1 MPDAIPGC
9 FMINDRTA
17 RAWNQIHRG
26 IAPRVCA
33 VTLLLVA
40 GLTGAARAQIGS
52 GRPSGT
58 KPDPDGDAH
67 PNTILVGFRSSVSA
81 TSNREQAHAAL
92 GASCLHRFSRIPVD
106 VVRIPPGAKR
116 ADLINAYKKRPDV
129 AYAEPNYRIR
139 IASIPNDTWF
149 GDQWALRN
157 TGQSGGTAGADIA
170 VTDVWSSTTG
180 SAAVVVAVIDSGIDY
195 THPDLKLNI
204 WSNTA
209 PTFGDVHGARWT
221 DGDGTPTSGDP
232 MDGFWHGTHVAGTIG
247 GVGNNGVGVAGVNWR
262 VKLMAL
268 KFLDDAG
275 DGWTADAV
283 AAIEYA
289 VAKGVRISNNSWGGG
304 GYSQAL
310 RDAIATAGAA
320 GHIFVA
326 AAGNAGT
333 DTDQTPF
340 YPASY
345 DCDTI
350 VAVASSD
357 HNDARSSFSC
367 YGVTRVDLAAP
378 GQDILSTYL
387 SNGYAWANGTSMA
400 APHVSGTAALL
411 LANHPGTP
419 WVELKAWLLE
429 GARPRAAWAGYTV
442 TGGRLHVG
450 EAYRLANLPAGSDP
464 VGNFSATVGED
475 PSQAILSWSNP
486 DVPGFQQVVVR
497 CSSSDYP
504 ARWDDG
510 DAVYAGTA
518 ESFTQGGVTVSGS
531 VYYSVWANYGNGVYS
546 APRYSSVSLVGN
558 ITPRLQISPA
568 AIMVNA
574 SLGQRTERV
583 LQVSNAS
590 GANTNLQFSLSASE
604 TSRAIAPAAVLE
616 TSAHDF
622 TQLAKDAEYRSGEL
636 LVRFDAA
643 VSTGAQRSQ
652 ALEAVGGGTVKREF
666 KLVPG
671 LTVVTLPENMGM
683 QTALTRLNQT
693 PGIRYAQP
701 NYRQKLLRTPDDPLY
716 SSLWGLHNTGQTG
729 GTPNVDIDAPEA
741 WDASVGGEAVIVA
754 VIDTGIDYAHADLAA
769 NMWRNPGE
777 IPGNTIDDDGN
788 GYVDDVYGYDF
799 FNGDPD
805 PKDDHDH
812 GTHVAGT
819 IGAVGNNGVGVAGV
833 CWNVKLMALKFLSAA
848 GEGYTDDAITCIQYA
863 VANGARVLNGS
874 WGGGPYEQPLKD
886 AIDAAGAA
894 GVLFVAAAGND
905 YSNDNDANPAYPAS
919 YTSDAIIS
927 VMSVTRTGEM
937 SVFSN
942 FGQQSV
948 DVAAPGSGIL
958 SCKRGGGYIS
968 MNGTS
973 MATPHVSGAC
983 ALLWSIN
990 SGYSAQ
996 QIKDALISSA
1006 DASLPGLCVAGGL
1019 MRLGAAVAAAP
1030 GWLRVDPVSV
1040 SDIVPG
1046 ASTDITVTLDAGT
1059 LPAGTYQGVIR
1070 VASNDHFMPVTN
1082 VPVTL
1087 VILQDALTIQA
1098 GDGLVS
1104 SGDTGGPFTSS
1115 NTVYALTN
1123 AGAYTLS
1130 WSASHAQP
1138 WITVSPAGGSL
1149 APGQGVPVT
1158 VALNLQAGQLAPGF
1172 FNDCVSFSNLTSM
1185 AVQRRNVALTVRER
1199 VLGRFAWDFIA
1210 STQYVGAPF
1219 GVTVTAQDTHGNL
1232 LDDFTGPVPL
1242 GAFASN
1248 PSSRDVVTGTSA
1260 WYFPFASWYHD
1271 ARTQVIY
1278 LQSEVGGTALLTG
1291 LSLRVTQIPGQTLNA
1306 WTIRLKHTPQS
1317 AYAGSVWEGDSWV
1330 VALQTNITLTATG
1343 WVDFAF
1349 TTPFFYNGTDNL
1361 MVDFSFNNSSYT
1373 DDGLC
1378 WVTTVSSNR
1387 CLIFE
1392 TDSQY
1397 ADPLNWTG
1405 TWPAGSL
1412 TNRVPTIRLA
1422 AVAPVAMSP
1431 ALSGDFVNGA
1441 WSGDVTVLQSASGT
1455 VLRADDGLGHAGASV
1470 RFDVVTLDLEEAL
1483 DNASLT
1489 WTTGGAADWVGQTTV
1504 TQDGLDAAQSG
1515 MIGHRETTWMETQVT
1530 GPGEISFWWRV
1541 SSEAN
1546 WDWLEFYV
1554 NEVLIDR
1561 ISGETG
1567 WLKESVYLTNGTHT
1581 LLWCYMKDG
1590 LDLDLV
1596 GEDRGWVDQ
1605 VVGPWVSVIPLAWL
1619 DQYGLARNGA
1629 DDFVDTDHDGFT
1641 TWQEWFAGTV
1651 PTNAQSLLRLE
1662 GATPDPGSD
1671 GFRVRWQSVIGK
1683 RYWVGSCTNLHVPLQ
1698 FDPFVSNVWGEV
1710 GGVTEILDTRPLPG
1724 PSRFYRV
1731 GVQSE

>member
-1 MPDAIPGC
+1 M
-9 FMINDRTA
+9 
-17 RAWNQIHRG
+17 
-26 IAPRVCA
+26 
-33 VTLLLVA
+33 
-40 GLTGAARAQIGS
+40 
-52 GRPSGT
+52 
-58 KPDPDGDAH
+58 
-67 PNTILVGFRSSVSA
+67 
-81 TSNREQAHAAL
+81 
-92 GASCLHRFSRIPVD
+92 PVD

-149 GDQWALRN
+149 DELWALRN
-157 TGQSGGTAGADIA
+157 TGQSGGTVGADIA

-195 THPDLKLNI
+195 NHPDLKLNI
-204 WSNTA
+204 WSNTS

-221 DGDGTPTSGDP
+221 NGNGTPTSGDP

-275 DGWTADAV
+275 DGWAADAV

-289 VAKGVRISNNSWGGG
+289 VSKGVRISNNSWGGG
-304 GYSQAL
+304 DYSQAL

-333 DTDQTPF
+333 DNDQTPF

-357 HNDARSSFSC
+357 RNDARSSFSC

-378 GQDILSTYL
+378 GQDILSTYPN
-387 SNGYAWANGTSMA
+387 NGYAWANGTSMA

-411 LANHPGTP
+411 LASHPGAP

-429 GARPRAAWAGYTV
+429 GARPRVAWSGYTV

-450 EAYRLANLPAGSDP
+450 EAYRLSNLPSGIAP
-464 VGNFSATVGED
+464 VENFSATAGGD
-475 PSQAILSWSNP
+475 PSQVILSWSNP
-486 DVPGFQQVVVR
+486 AMPGFQQVVIR
-497 CSSSDYP
+497 RSSSDYP
-504 ARWDDG
+504 TRWDNG

-518 ESFTQGGVTVSGS
+518 QSFTNGNVPVSGS
-531 VYYSVWANYGNGVYS
+531 VYYSVWANYSNGVYS
-546 APRYSSVSLVGN
+546 AARYSSVSLVGYF
-558 ITPRLQISPA
+558 TPRIQVSPA

-583 LQVSNAS
+583 LQVSNEF
-590 GANTNLQFSLSASE
+590 GANTNLTISLSVSE
-604 TSRAIAPAAVLE
+604 TSRAIAPAAVQE
-616 TSAHDF
+616 TPAHDF

-636 LVRFDAA
+636 LVRFDAT

-652 ALEAVGGGTVKREF
+652 ALAACGGGTVKRDF

-671 LTVVTLPENMGM
+671 LTVVTLPKDMGM

-701 NYRQKLLRTPDDPLY
+701 NYRQKLLRAPDDPLY

-729 GTPNVDIDAPEA
+729 GTPNVDIDGPEA
-741 WDASVGGEAVIVA
+741 WDASVGGDAVIVA

-777 IPGNTIDDDGN
+777 IAGNENDDDGN

-833 CWNVKLMALKFLSAA
+833 CWNVNVMALKFLSAA

-863 VANGARVLNGS
+863 VANGARVLNAS

-886 AIDAAGAA
+886 AIDAAGSN

-905 YSNDNDANPAYPAS
+905 YSNNNDEEPVYPAS
-919 YTSDAIIS
+919 YASDTLLS

-996 QIKDALISSA
+996 QIKQALISSA

-1019 MRLGAAVAAAP
+1019 MRLGAAVAEAP
-1030 GWLRVDPVSV
+1030 GWLRVDPVAV
-1040 SDIVPG
+1040 SDIAPG

-1087 VILQDALTIQA
+1087 VILQDALTIQT

-1104 SGDTGGPFTSS
+1104 SGYTGGPFTPS
-1115 NTVYALTN
+1115 NTVYELTN
-1123 AGAYTLS
+1123 GGSSKLS
-1130 WSASHAQP
+1130 WSATHAQS

-1149 APGQGVPVT
+1149 APGQRVSVT
-1158 VALNLQAGQLAPGF
+1158 MDLNLQAGQLASGV

-1185 AVQRRNVALTVRER
+1185 AVQRRDVALTVQER
-1199 VLGRFAWDFIA
+1199 VLDHLEWDAIA
-1210 STQYVGAPF
+1210 PTQYVGTAF
-1219 GVTVTAQDTHGNL
+1219 GVTVTARDATGNT

-1242 GAFASN
+1242 RAFASN
-1248 PSSRDVVTGTSA
+1248 PSSRDVVTGASE
-1260 WYFPFASWYHD
+1260 WDFPLASWYHD

-1278 LQSEVGGTALLTG
+1278 LKSEVGGAALLTG
-1291 LSLRVTQIPGQTLNA
+1291 LSLRVTQIPGQALNA

-1317 AYAGSVWEGDSWV
+1317 AYTGSVWEGDSWV
-1330 VALQTNITLTATG
+1330 VALQTNITISATG
-1343 WVDFAF
+1343 WVNFAF
-1349 TTPFFYNGTDNL
+1349 TTPFYYNGTDNL

-1373 DDGLC
+1373 VDGLC
-1378 WVTTVSSNR
+1378 WSTTVGSHR
-1387 CLIFE
+1387 CLFFE

-1397 ADPLNWTG
+1397 GDPLNWAG
-1405 TWPAGSL
+1405 VWPSGSV
-1412 TNRVPTIRLA
+1412 TNRVPTIRLDRRS
-1422 AVAPVAMSP
+1422 PVAIAP
-1431 ALSGDFVNGA
+1431 TNAVGFVNGV
-1441 WSGDVTVLQSASGT
+1441 WHGDITVPKSATG
-1455 VLRADDGLGHAGASV
+1455 LFLFADAGLGRAGNSGV
-1470 RFDVVTLDLEEAL
+1470 FDVVQAVALQEAL
-1483 DNASLT
+1483 DHVALA
-1489 WTTGGAADWVGQTTV
+1489 WTTGGSADWMGQTNV
-1504 TQDGLDAAQSG
+1504 THDGEDAARSG
-1515 MIGHRETTWMETQVT
+1515 SISHRETTWMQTQVT

-1554 NEVLIDR
+1554 NGVLADR

-1567 WLKESVYLTNGTHT
+1567 WLKSSVYLTNGTHT
-1581 LLWCYMKDG
+1581 LIWCYMKDG
-1590 LDLDLV
+1590 LDSGSV
-1596 GEDRGWVDQ
+1596 GKDCGWVDQ
-1605 VVGPWVSVIPLAWL
+1605 VTGPLVSALPLAWL
-1619 DQYGLARNGA
+1619 DTFGLARNGSV
-1629 DDFVDTDHDGFT
+1629 DFVDSDGDGFT
-1641 TWQEWFAGTV
+1641 NWQEWFADTV
-1651 PTNAQSLLRLE
+1651 PTNARSLLRLE
-1662 GATPDPGSD
+1662 GITPEPDVG
-1671 GFRVRWQSVIGK
+1671 GFRVRWQSVTGK
-1683 RYWVGSCTNLHVPLQ
+1683 RYWVESCTNLIGSSP
-1698 FDPFVSNVWGEV
+1698 FIPFVSNIWGEV
-1710 GGVTEILDTRPLPG
+1710 GGVTEIHDPRPLEG
-1724 PSRFYRV
+1724 PARFYRV
-1731 GVQSE
+1731 GVQPE